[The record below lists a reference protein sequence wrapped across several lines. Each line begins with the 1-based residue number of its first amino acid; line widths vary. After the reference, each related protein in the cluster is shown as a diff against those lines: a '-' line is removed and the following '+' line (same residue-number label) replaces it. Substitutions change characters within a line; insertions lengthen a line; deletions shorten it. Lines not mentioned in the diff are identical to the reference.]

1 MKNIVSQ
8 EWLIN
13 NLTNQNLII
22 LDARAGLTD
31 PDYGYQAYKDGH
43 IKGAQFVS
51 MEETMTGE
59 LGVHGG
65 RHPLPDMEIFIEDM
79 KKLGIN
85 NDSTIVIYDDG
96 DLAMAGRLWWLLK
109 YSGREKVYILEG
121 GIKGWIDNG
130 NMVTSEIQEPIKSDL
145 LVLNINNLMNV
156 NVNYIKAAIDS
167 DRIAIVD
174 ARARERYLGE
184 VEPLDRIPGHIP
196 GALNFPWMDLVSDG
210 KIIDKDQLKN
220 HFKTLEKYEEIIVHC
235 GSGITGTVNYILLDE
250 IGMKPR
256 LYAGGYSDWVS
267 YDDNEVVKEVE

>member
-8 EWLIN
+8 DWLIN
-13 NLTNQNLII
+13 NLPNENLIT

-31 PDYGYQAYKDGH
+31 PNYGYQAYKEGH

-51 MEETMTGE
+51 MEETMTGK
-59 LGVHGG
+59 LGLHGG

-79 KKLGIN
+79 KRLGIN
-85 NDSTIVIYDDG
+85 DDSTIVIYDDG

-121 GIKGWIDNG
+121 GIKDWISNK
-130 NMVTSEIQEPIKSDL
+130 NRLTTEIQDPIISDS
-145 LVLNINNLMNV
+145 LNLDINDLMNV
-156 NVNYIKAAIDS
+156 NINYIKAATDS
-167 DRIAIVD
+167 DKIAIVD

-184 VEPLDRIPGHIP
+184 IEPLDRIPGHIP

-210 KIIDKDQLKN
+210 KIMDKEQLMDY
-220 HFKTLEKYEEIIVHC
+220 FKPLEKYEEIIVHC
-235 GSGITGTVNYILLDE
+235 GSGITGTVNYIFMEE

-267 YDDNEVVKEVE
+267 YDDNEVVKEA